1 METPGTGLGLTLP
14 SAAEA
19 ASPPSP
25 PLTTIPAPSLIR
37 SRFTLQYTFNFGV
50 VQFPN
55 IILVRSFYCNSMLDI
70 KMLHRWVDNID
81 ISADY

>member
-25 PLTTIPAPSLIR
+25 PLTTSTQPHKIKIHTSISNSEP
-37 SRFTLQYTFNFGV
+37 F
-50 VQFPN
+50 
-55 IILVRSFYCNSMLDI
+55 SFRIFVGLLYCNSMLDI